1 MATVPASPAPGAR
14 GAVFWSTVNGG
25 ASVLLPFIVFALFAR
40 LMSPADLSLAMV
52 AVAMLELLK
61 VIGPQGVYDVVLAY
75 PEEDRRHYRTAG
87 ALFLLGGIVTAMVF
101 AGAVLASGRFLDHPL
116 PPVLL
121 ILIGKVVFDYAILQP
136 QAILVRRGAMRRL
149 GSRGLAAGVVAGAI
163 GLGVALVAT
172 PMTGLAI
179 YYVAQSFVLFAMTAM
194 GTGAWLAPAFDATAA
209 REMASQAT
217 RASGV
222 RLSAGVSNYFDQ
234 ILLSAMAAPAQV
246 GPYNLGK
253 RLEVV
258 VITMSSSFSQLLF
271 QPTFA
276 RAGHD
281 ERLHLVARGLSTI
294 TLICGLPV
302 ALFAAFHRDLVPLL
316 FGPQWRAAAG
326 VVALLAV
333 NGFIRALGGVAGA
346 LMTVTQR
353 NGRLLALS
361 AFAAV
366 SNMALIALFAAWGVI
381 WAAAAIVL
389 RNLMQTIATLALT
402 SELAGHVPALLIR
415 RVLLPIAVTTAVALG
430 AEAVARLLVS
440 DPVPLVRLAIIA
452 ISGALGGVA
461 GLLIVRRQM

>member
-1 MATVPASPAPGAR
+1 MATVAGPAPAAR

-25 ASVLLPFIVFALFAR
+25 ASVLLPFLIFALFAR

-61 VIGPQGVYDVVLAY
+61 VVGPQGVYDVVLGY
-75 PEEDRRHYRTAG
+75 PEEERQHYRTAG
-87 ALFLLGGIVTAMVF
+87 ALFLLGGVVTAVVF
-101 AGAVLASGRFLDHPL
+101 AGAILASGWFLAHPL

-121 ILIGKVVFDYAILQP
+121 VLVGKVVFDYAVLQP

-163 GLGVALVAT
+163 GLGIALVVT
-172 PMTGLAI
+172 PMTGLAV
-179 YYVAQSFVLFAMTAM
+179 YYVAQSLVLFLMTAV
-194 GTGAWLAPAFDATAA
+194 GTGAWLPPAFDATAA
-209 REMASQAT
+209 RAMATQAT

-234 ILLSAMAAPAQV
+234 ILLGAMAAPAQV

-281 ERLHLVARGLSTI
+281 ERLHHVARGISTI

-302 ALFAAFHRDLVPLL
+302 VLFAAFHTDLVPLL
-316 FGPQWRAAAG
+316 FGPQWRAAAT

-333 NGFIRALGGVAGA
+333 NGFVRALGGVAGA
-346 LMTVTQR
+346 LLTVTGR

-361 AFAAV
+361 AFGAAT
-366 SNMALIALFAAWGVI
+366 NMALIVIFARWGVI
-381 WAAAAIVL
+381 WAAGAIVTRNIAQTVLML
-389 RNLMQTIATLALT
+389 RLT
-402 SELAGHVPALLIR
+402 SEVKGHVTGLLLR
-415 RVLLPIAVTTAVALG
+415 RVVVPIALTVGVALG
-430 AEAVARLLVS
+430 AEALIALVVAH
-440 DPVPLVRLAIIA
+440 PAPLVRLAIVA
-452 ISGALGGVA
+452 VCGGLGGLA
-461 GLLIVRRQM
+461 GLLLLRRQM